1 MSLVYKHTHK
11 RESVL
16 KNLLF
21 ELSRDSAEMG
31 RNVETRNTAIMRQD
45 SSRI

>member
-1 MSLVYKHTHK
+1 MSLVYKSIHK

-21 ELSRDSAEMG
+21 ELTRDGAEM
-31 RNVETRNTAIMRQD
+31 
-45 SSRI
+45 